1 MRLGLAEG
9 ADTTRAIIKL
19 AVLAVGGQGG
29 GVLTNWITDLAQRCG
44 WHVQSTSVAG
54 VAQRT
59 GATIYYVEMM
69 RKDPARPDASP
80 VLALSP
86 APGDVDILISAE
98 LAEAGRAVLRGFVTQ
113 DRTTLIASSHRMLA
127 VSEKIVPGDGRADS
141 EIVLKRAEEAAR
153 RFIHFDMESMARQ
166 AGSVVS
172 ASLFGALAG
181 SGELPFPREAFEA
194 TISSGGR
201 GAKASLV
208 AFALA
213 YDRTLAGPPPE
224 AEQLPPAAPAVVGP
238 AGLRDRWLALERR
251 LEKLPEP
258 VHEMAG
264 HGLRKVVDFLDPAYG
279 MEYLDRL
286 ETVAKVD
293 SSVHGY
299 ALTHEAAKYV
309 ANAMVYDDIIRVA
322 DLKTRSSRAE
332 RVRREVHLGKDQTLM
347 TTEYFH
353 PRMEEICGA
362 LPATLGAAIEAR
374 PALMKGLNRFV
385 DRGRRIRTDGML
397 GFGMLWLVGGM
408 RRWRRA
414 LLRHRVETAHL
425 EAWLDLALS
434 EAKADYD
441 LGVEVLKC
449 RRLIK
454 GYSDTHARGQ
464 SKFDRVLG
472 CLQMLRGRDDAA
484 AWIARLR
491 EAALKDAEGA
501 ALDGAIM
508 TVRSFA
514 DMPDGKAA

>member
-9 ADTTRAIIKL
+9 ADTTRDIIKL
-19 AVLAVGGQGG
+19 AILAVGGQGG
-29 GVLTNWITDLAQRCG
+29 GVLTNWVTDLAQRCD

-69 RKDPARPDASP
+69 RKDPARPHSVP
-80 VLALSP
+80 ILALSP
-86 APGDVDILISAE
+86 APGDIDILISAE
-98 LAEAGRAVLRGFVTQ
+98 LAEAGRAVLRNFVTP

-141 EIVLKRAEEAAR
+141 ETMLKRAEQASR
-153 RFIHFDMESMARQ
+153 RFIHFDMEHMAKQ

-181 SGELPFPREAFEA
+181 SGELPFPREEFEA
-194 TISSGGR
+194 TIRAGGR
-201 GAKASLV
+201 GTKASLA

-213 YDRTLAGPPPE
+213 YERTLAGARPQT
-224 AEQLPPAAPAVVGP
+224 AQATQVASAVAGP
-238 AGLRDRWLALERR
+238 AKLRAKWLALEHR
-251 LEKLPEP
+251 LERLPEP
-258 VHEMAG
+258 AREMAG

-279 MEYLDRL
+279 GEYLDRL
-286 ETVAKVD
+286 NAIAAID
-293 SSVHGY
+293 SNAQGW
-299 ALTHEAAKYV
+299 ALTREAAKYL

-353 PRMEEICGA
+353 PRMDEICGT
-362 LPATLGAAIEAR
+362 LPARLGAAIETR
-374 PALMKGLNRFV
+374 PGLMRSLNRFV
-385 DRGRRIRTDGML
+385 DRGRRVRTDGML
-397 GFGMLWLVGGM
+397 GFGMLWLVGGL
-408 RRWRRA
+408 RRWRRS
-414 LLRHRVETAHL
+414 LLRHKVEMAHL
-425 EAWLDLALS
+425 EEWLEVAMR
-434 EAKADYD
+434 EAKTDYD

-454 GYSDTHARGQ
+454 GYSDTHVRGQ
-464 SKFDRVLG
+464 SKFDRVMG
-472 CLQMLRGRDDAA
+472 CLSMLRGRDDAA

-491 EAALKDAEGA
+491 EAALQDSEGA

-514 DMPDGKAA
+514 SATDNKAA